1 MPNNS
6 DNILM
11 KFMDLFESN
20 IEEHQKEMKA
30 IDFKDFIKS
39 GDARKII
46 GLMKK
51 KNEILYKKS

>member
-11 KFMDLFESN
+11 KFMYLFESN

-39 GDARKII
+39 GC
-46 GLMKK
+46 K
-51 KNEILYKKS
+51 KNNRLNEKEKRDIV